1 MGMKRLLVVDDSP
14 AFAEYVRNA
23 AQTLGFEVEASRN
36 GKVAKAAYHSFKPD
50 IILLDM
56 VMPEIDGIELVQWL
70 SDEGCRARLI
80 VVTGYSP
87 HYADMTKTL
96 AEAKGF
102 ELVKTLNKPVRLAE
116 LRAALAGGDESEGI
130 E

>member
-1 MGMKRLLVVDDSP
+1 MKRLLVVDDSP

-23 AQTLGFEVEASRN
+23 AETLGFEVEASRD
-36 GKVAKAAYHSFKPD
+36 GKVAKAAYREFKPD

-56 VMPEIDGIELVQWL
+56 VMPEIDGIEFVQWL
-70 SDEGCRARLI
+70 SDEGCQARLI
-80 VVTGYSP
+80 VVTGYSA

-102 ELVKTLNKPVRLAE
+102 ALVKTLNKPVRLAE
-116 LRAALAGGDESEGI
+116 LRAALAGGDVARA
-130 E
+130 

>member
-23 AQTLGFEVEASRN
+23 AETLGFEVEASHD
-36 GKVAKAAYHSFKPD
+36 GKVAKAAYRAFKPD
-50 IILLDM
+50 VILLDM
-56 VMPEIDGIELVQWL
+56 VMPEIDGIEFVHWL
-70 SDEGCRARLI
+70 SDEGCKARLI

-87 HYADMTKTL
+87 HYVEMTKTL
-96 AEAKGF
+96 AEARGF

-116 LRAALAGGDESEGI
+116 LRAALVEGDPAKA
-130 E
+130 